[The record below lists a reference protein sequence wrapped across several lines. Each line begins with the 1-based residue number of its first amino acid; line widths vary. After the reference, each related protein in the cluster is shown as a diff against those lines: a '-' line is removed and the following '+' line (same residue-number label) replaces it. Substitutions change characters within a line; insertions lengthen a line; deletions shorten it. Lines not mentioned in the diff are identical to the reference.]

1 MKISAFADPIEQIA
15 RRTGAERGGSAGSYL
30 PGSPR
35 GILSFKMARKLVNL
49 LPPIGRKCNRPK
61 SSPATMVRLSCD
73 ATHVVTCPST
83 VKVRISFPSLRSQTR
98 SVWSPEPKTTWRPS
112 GVTAKAVTFSVWPW
126 SVYTTSGECRAPQ
139 SADNSKQFALGATR
153 VFSFHFKIG
162 SVTPASSFINP
173 LTSSAFSWQN
183 LYQTIF
189 CFTGQTHPT
198 GLKNFANLKPLCI

>member
-1 MKISAFADPIEQIA
+1 
-15 RRTGAERGGSAGSYL
+15 
-30 PGSPR
+30 
-35 GILSFKMARKLVNL
+35 
-49 LPPIGRKCNRPK
+49 
-61 SSPATMVRLSCD
+61 MVRLSCD

-189 CFTGQTHPT
+189 CFTGQTHPP
-198 GLKNFANLKPLCI
+198 GLKNFSMNFANLKPLCI